1 MFYILEEGSAIAL
14 KDGNQVMS
22 YAEGDY
28 FGELALLNKKSG
40 MRAAT
45 IKSTS
50 EVRLL
55 TIKRA
60 EFKRLLGNLES
71 VLLDKASSYM

>member
-1 MFYILEEGSAIAL
+1 M
-14 KDGNQVMS
+14 K

-28 FGELALLNKKSG
+28 FGELALLSKKSG
-40 MRAAT
+40 VRAAT
-45 IKSTS
+45 IKATS

-71 VLLDKASSYM
+71 VLMDKANAYM